1 MSLQRSLKGKK
12 DIVTSGTSGNRCWVF
27 HQDPF
32 PTDTGNFNLTCE
44 FKIFGYDSKKPL
56 QALFVVLHYCIFL
69 VAVIV
74 VWFFLTEESLLG

>member
-1 MSLQRSLKGKK
+1 MSLQGSLKGKK

-27 HQDPF
+27 HRDPL

-56 QALFVVLHYCIFL
+56 QALFVVLHLFSSCDSRL
-69 VAVIV
+69 
-74 VWFFLTEESLLG
+74 FFVTEESLLG